1 MYSRVIMPLDGSNL
15 AEHILPY
22 VRVLANGLQV
32 PVDIVRVV
40 EPAEFLATL
49 YKQKRYEEVR
59 QEEARKWR
67 TPIAIPSG
75 MPSSRPCWPT

>member
-32 PVDIVRVV
+32 PVDIVR
-40 EPAEFLATL
+40 PAPDG
-49 YKQKRYEEVR
+49 Q
-59 QEEARKWR
+59 
-67 TPIAIPSG
+67 
-75 MPSSRPCWPT
+75 